1 MKEIRLK
8 KLRLL
13 NFKGIRNLE
22 IDFEGKVT
30 SIFAANGKGKSTIL
44 DAFSWVLFGKDRK
57 DRKPSGKSSFG
68 LKTYDG
74 NNVVIPR
81 IPHEVETII
90 EIDGEQVTLRRTFN
104 EKWTKKRGEM
114 EEHFDGNEE
123 ERFFNDVPCSV
134 DEWSEKIA
142 SICPESV
149 FRLITSPECFNAQKM
164 EVKRKML
171 IQMAGGVRDEDIA
184 KGNDSFTELLSLM
197 KDKTLEDLK
206 KEVKAKKTR
215 VKAEIDSIP
224 DRIDELQRDMPEA
237 EDWDKLSTE
246 VSKKEE
252 EIADIV
258 DKIMSEAKRREEID
272 NRKLETTERLHEIRK
287 KIQTRSHSISD
298 NAFVEY
304 REYQLTRNSLIDEKK
319 TLAKTIEVTE
329 WRIKNLEADHT
340 AAKSSRDRM
349 LKDYETLKAKSKQ
362 IKSEQLQISEN
373 DFKCP
378 TCGRTFEPDQI
389 EAKHSEMLARFEEQ
403 RKARLDAVTDEI
415 NENIARGRRNN
426 DNMASILKEIED
438 CKQKIVDCGKRIA
451 EIDSSEALKKNHTP
465 PDVTPLIEADE
476 EIRRLREEEGKLTSE
491 IAPQTSDDESMRA
504 DLTSKRDSLWME
516 INELQQR
523 LFKRDELDRKT
534 KRIKDLT
541 KQLQQQSQEL
551 LTLEKLEFTIMAF
564 AKARIDAVEDKINS
578 MFGIVRFRLF
588 DRQINGA
595 EIETCDATLNGV
607 PYSDCSH
614 AEKINMGLD
623 IINAISSF
631 KDVTAPIFID
641 NAESICNI
649 HNTKAQI
656 VRLVVSP
663 KDQELKIVNENL

>member
-13 NFKGIRNLE
+13 NFKGIRTLE
-22 IDFEGKVT
+22 IDFEGKMT

-68 LKTYDG
+68 LKTYDE

-123 ERFFNDVPCSV
+123 DRFFNDVPCSV

-206 KEVKAKKTR
+206 KEVKSKKTR

-252 EIADIV
+252 EVADLV
-258 DKIMSEAKRREEID
+258 DKVMSEAKRREEID
-272 NRKLETTERLHEIRK
+272 NRKLETTERLHEIRN
-287 KIQTRSHSISD
+287 KIQIRSHAISD

-319 TLAKTIEVTE
+319 TLTKTIEITGE
-329 WRIKNLEADHT
+329 RIKRLEADY
-340 AAKSSRDRM
+340 AAAMVSRGKM
-349 LKDYETLKAKSKQ
+349 LREYDALKAKVKNL
-362 IKSEQLQISEN
+362 KEECLDFSED

-378 TCGRTFEPDQI
+378 TCGRTFDLDQI
-389 EAKHSEMLARFEEQ
+389 ETKQAEMRARFEEQ
-403 RKARLDAVTDEI
+403 RKAKLDVVAGEI
-415 NENIARGRRNN
+415 NDNVSRGKRNN
-426 DNMASILKEIED
+426 ETKTLLLKEIED
-438 CKQKIVDCGKRIA
+438 CKQKIADSKKRIT
-451 EIDSSEALKKNHTP
+451 EIDSSEALKKNYTP

-476 EIRRLREEEGKLTSE
+476 EIRKLREEERKLTSE

-504 DLTSKRDSLWME
+504 DLTSKRDSLRME

-551 LTLEKLEFTIMAF
+551 SILEKLEFTIMNF

-656 VRLVVSP
+656 IRLVVSP